1 MNFGLLDWTILIVYL
16 VLTVGVGLW
25 VKRYVESLRGYMV
38 ADRRVRV
45 ALGVATIEA
54 TEIGIITFMYF
65 GELGYVAGF
74 SCFIIGLL
82 GMCAYMLVGK
92 TGFIIAPLRRYEVM
106 TIPEFYEMRYS
117 RR

>member
-25 VKRYVESLRGYMV
+25 VKRYVENLRGYMV

-54 TEIGIITFMYF
+54 TEIGIIHLHVFWRAWLPCRVLVLHHRT
-65 GELGYVAGF
+65 AGHVRLY
-74 SCFIIGLL
+74 G
-82 GMCAYMLVGK
+82 
-92 TGFIIAPLRRYEVM
+92 
-106 TIPEFYEMRYS
+106 S
-117 RR
+117 R